1 MPKKVQRVTRP
12 LQRIEQFQAELLN
25 LKSLMHPY
33 VVGLKE
39 VRDMHDS

>member
-1 MPKKVQRVTRP
+1 MIQWPQSVP
-12 LQRIEQFQAELLN
+12 AQRIEQFQAELLN

-39 VRDMHDS
+39 V